1 MKITKEKIAAVLLLT
16 GSLFLAGC
24 QTSQGLYYWGDY
36 EDSLYEYYKNPAEL
50 AALTEEIL
58 QAIEKSNGRVPP
70 GLYAEYG
77 NLLLQQGKK
86 DEAVSY
92 FRKEREL
99 WPESQHLMDTMINSL
114 SRSKESKKGQES

>member
-1 MKITKEKIAAVLLLT
+1 MKKEKIAAVLLVT
-16 GSLFLAGC
+16 GSVFLAGC
-24 QTSQGLYYWGDY
+24 QTSQGLYHWGGY
-36 EDSLYEYYKNPAEL
+36 EDSLYEYYQNPAEL

-58 QAIEKSNGRVPP
+58 QLIENGNGKVPP

-86 DEAVSY
+86 DEAISY

-99 WPESQHLMDTMINSL
+99 WPESQHLMDSMISSL
-114 SRSKESKKGQES
+114 SSSQNSKNEQD